1 MTDRNLTNERRE
13 RVVNVR
19 GPIVAVGETREVD
32 TQYGS
37 RELAELTVRPDR
49 GAGEPT
55 DVTVW
60 GDWTET
66 AALAEPG
73 MELLVT
79 DAEREEYRGE
89 TSYATTGDSYV
100 VLEPGFL
107 VNVTDV
113 RSWVQCPRMYYLNKL
128 SGVPLNYPVVKG
140 TVVHEVF
147 GDLLRGVDLDE
158 SVQRR
163 VAEAGLELGL
173 LGREQTAVEDE
184 VRRNASAAAAWLE
197 QGVLTDTDEWR
208 SEQTL
213 VSPTFGIK
221 GRADAV
227 RRGMPVELK
236 TGKNTNRDP
245 RFQDKVQAACYAL
258 LLRERGVDAD
268 TGTLLYTKNAA
279 LADESGDDTA
289 DGDLSPA
296 KEFSVGHGLLAF
308 VVRTRNEIAA
318 AEFDGTVP
326 TGYEADAVCNYC
338 FEQDTCMV
346 VSGRL
351 DQPSKAGSVGR
362 AVPTAER
369 DYFDRMYRG
378 LEAERET
385 VHTAYRRLWENNA
398 SQRAA
403 NDRALIDLEPLDRR
417 RREGGRWAIAASKPA
432 AAVSKLREGDLVLAS
447 DGDPVGGDA
456 ELARIE
462 RLGGSPPAWVDGS
475 LSEGRETV
483 VVGSDEPVDVR
494 RLDTY
499 PSELSVDRQLTALH
513 DAVLKGDEDRKDVLF
528 GRESPSFRDHHE
540 TYVDN
545 NAAQNEA
552 VNRAVNAESFALV
565 HGPPGTGKTYTVART
580 LRAFLDRGDRVLLS
594 AFTNRAVD
602 NALDALREQGVA
614 EAAGVDEFADAVVR
628 VGTEEGIREDMQD
641 VRLVEE
647 GTPAERG
654 RALAEAPV
662 VAATTASCGSR
673 VVREQ
678 SFDVALVDEASQLTE
693 PATLAAV
700 NRADRFVLVG
710 DHQQLPPVVQAEG
723 GVPIREAELGA
734 TAPDWQGGGDGRTG
748 DGNDGTGDGNNGTGD
763 GDNRP
768 PRADLS
774 ESLFERLIE
783 QHPEAGVTLTSQYR
797 MSQRIQAFA
806 SAEFY
811 DGRLRPANGSVA
823 TRSLADVGVD
833 TAALPPAVRGDGVG
847 FVDPGGR
854 REGNTNPVEAER
866 IATLVEQFVAAGV
879 PRSEIGVIAP
889 FRAQVAEITRRTDA
903 TVDTVDR
910 FQGSS
915 EAVILVS
922 FVAVGE
928 LSSPL
933 FEDYRRVNVALTRA
947 KRGLVL
953 VGDEAALRSDPVYD
967 RMVDWAD
974 R

>member
-1 MTDRNLTNERRE
+1 
-13 RVVNVR
+13 
-19 GPIVAVGETREVD
+19 
-32 TQYGS
+32 
-37 RELAELTVRPDR
+37 
-49 GAGEPT
+49 
-55 DVTVW
+55 
-60 GDWTET
+60 
-66 AALAEPG
+66 
-73 MELLVT
+73 
-79 DAEREEYRGE
+79 
-89 TSYATTGDSYV
+89 
-100 VLEPGFL
+100 
-107 VNVTDV
+107 
-113 RSWVQCPRMYYLNKL
+113 
-128 SGVPLNYPVVKG
+128 
-140 TVVHEVF
+140 
-147 GDLLRGVDLDE
+147 
-158 SVQRR
+158 
-163 VAEAGLELGL
+163 
-173 LGREQTAVEDE
+173 
-184 VRRNASAAAAWLE
+184 
-197 QGVLTDTDEWR
+197 
-208 SEQTL
+208 
-213 VSPTFGIK
+213 
-221 GRADAV
+221 
-227 RRGMPVELK
+227 
-236 TGKNTNRDP
+236 
-245 RFQDKVQAACYAL
+245 
-258 LLRERGVDAD
+258 
-268 TGTLLYTKNAA
+268 
-279 LADESGDDTA
+279 
-289 DGDLSPA
+289 
-296 KEFSVGHGLLAF
+296 
-308 VVRTRNEIAA
+308 
-318 AEFDGTVP
+318 
-326 TGYEADAVCNYC
+326 
-338 FEQDTCMV
+338 MV

-369 DYFDRMYRG
+369 DYFDRIYRG

-385 VHTAYRRLWENNA
+385 VHTAYRRLWENDA
-398 SQRAA
+398 DERAA
-403 NDRALIDLEPLDRR
+403 NDRALIDLEPLDRQ
-417 RREGGRWAIAASKPA
+417 RREGGRWAVAASKPA
-432 AAVSKLREGDLVLAS
+432 PAVSKLREGDLVLAS
-447 DGDPVGGDA
+447 DGDPVAGDA

-462 RLGGSPPAWVDGS
+462 RLGGSLPPWVDGS
-475 LSEGRETV
+475 LSEGQEAV
-483 VVGSDEPVDVR
+483 VVDSDEPVDVR
-494 RLDTY
+494 RLDSY

-513 DAVLKGDEDRKDVLF
+513 DAVLKGDEERKDVLF
-528 GRESPSFRDHHE
+528 GRESPSFCDEHE

-552 VNRAVNAESFALV
+552 VNRAVNAENFALV

-580 LRAFLDRGDRVLLS
+580 VRALVDRGDRVLVS

-602 NALDALREQGVA
+602 NALEALREQGVA
-614 EAAGVDEFADAVVR
+614 EAAGVDRFDDAVVR

-647 GTPAERG
+647 GAPAERG

-734 TAPDWQGGGDGRTG
+734 TAPDWQAEGEQ
-748 DGNDGTGDGNNGTGD
+748 
-763 GDNRP
+763 P

-811 DGRLRPANGSVA
+811 DGRLRPATGAVA
-823 TRSLADVGVD
+823 TRSLSDLAVD
-833 TAALPPAVRGDGVG
+833 TADLPPAVRDGGGVG

-866 IATLVEQFVAAGV
+866 VAALVEQFVDAGV